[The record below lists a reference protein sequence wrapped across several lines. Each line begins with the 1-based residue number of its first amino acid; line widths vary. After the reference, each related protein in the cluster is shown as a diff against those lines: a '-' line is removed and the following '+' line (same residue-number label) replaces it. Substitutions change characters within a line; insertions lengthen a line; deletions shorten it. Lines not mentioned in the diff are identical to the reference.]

1 MRYIAVKYNVAEH
14 WFPRTDVQKAA
25 KIDEFLN
32 WQHLN
37 IRQWCLEIFVNTVS
51 MHGAPI
57 QPIAIY
63 SYEHAQA
70 FEKNRD
76 IVLLPHHTLVG
87 NIYCLLRHCSS
98 SL

>member
-14 WFPRTDVQKAA
+14 WFPRKDVQKAA

-51 MHGAPI
+51 MHDAPI
-57 QPIAIY
+57 QPCNYSPAAIIRNAKIWNII
-63 SYEHAQA
+63 SLLA
-70 FEKNRD
+70 FFRR
-76 IVLLPHHTLVG
+76 L
-87 NIYCLLRHCSS
+87 SS
-98 SL
+98 NMDLE